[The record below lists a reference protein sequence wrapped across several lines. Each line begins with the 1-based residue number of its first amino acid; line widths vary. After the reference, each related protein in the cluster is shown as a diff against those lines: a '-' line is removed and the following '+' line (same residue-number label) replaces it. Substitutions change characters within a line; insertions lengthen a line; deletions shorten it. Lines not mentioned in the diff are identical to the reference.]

1 MGSECKLANL
11 EWGVASSP
19 HFKNSER
26 TVFEI
31 LPSAADSDADREV
44 SSAADVALS
53 AATVVLAVLPV
64 AFALSVVIVAVIADY
79 SPAAKLAR
87 GSPAIAATMQPRRGA
102 APESARMSVSLF
114 STLTLL

>member
-64 AFALSVVIVAVIADY
+64 AFALSVIVAVIADY

>member
-1 MGSECKLANL
+1 M
-11 EWGVASSP
+11 
-19 HFKNSER
+19 NSER

-44 SSAADVALS
+44 SSAADVAPPVV
-53 AATVVLAVLPV
+53 TVPV
-64 AFALSVVIVAVIADY
+64 SFALAVIVAVIADY

-87 GSPAIAATMQPRRGA
+87 GSSSAIAATMQPRRGA

-114 STLTLL
+114 SLH

>member
-1 MGSECKLANL
+1 MG
-11 EWGVASSP
+11 P
-19 HFKNSER
+19 HLKNSER

-44 SSAADVALS
+44 SSAADVAPPVV
-53 AATVVLAVLPV
+53 TVPV
-64 AFALSVVIVAVIADY
+64 SFALAVIVAVIADY

-87 GSPAIAATMQPRRGA
+87 GSSATAATMQPRRGA

>member
-1 MGSECKLANL
+1 MG
-11 EWGVASSP
+11 P
-19 HFKNSER
+19 HLKNSER

-44 SSAADVALS
+44 SSAADVAPP
-53 AATVVLAVLPV
+53 VVTVLPV
-64 AFALSVVIVAVIADY
+64 SFALAAVIVAVIADY

-87 GSPAIAATMQPRRGA
+87 GSSAIAATMQPRRGA